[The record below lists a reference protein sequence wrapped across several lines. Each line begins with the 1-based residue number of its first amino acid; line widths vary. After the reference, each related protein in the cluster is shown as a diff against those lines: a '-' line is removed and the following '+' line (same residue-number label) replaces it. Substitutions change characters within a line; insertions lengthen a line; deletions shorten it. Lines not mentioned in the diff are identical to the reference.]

1 MNLNK
6 NRSLYCRVIGFFSS
20 LSLICTSV
28 QFASLAQDE
37 SQDVTKSSPTNQ
49 TNSANVKSNKPTV
62 LFGRIEQIA
71 AGTGAQFPLLKEQTA
86 KLDTRQ
92 MPKPVQKGQAS
103 TYTGSVVRS
112 FPQNFSGTWGG
123 RLKIWTSQ
131 MDPICWQLDS
141 DEANRTRQLMVPG
154 REGSVNFEFSQNGT
168 GKIDLEPAQV
178 VFMVPMRDTNMGQQ
192 LGSMLGA
199 GGLGQT
205 GGLTLPG
212 MDSRQMA
219 SVLQQMGN
227 TMNVPIMVSFGSIND
242 PNVKGVS
249 GNDIRAVV
257 LSNTIRQLS
266 PGVLEQQII
275 AQESQRNKKTG
286 RTRQEFAE
294 TVVRFTSQNANTLY
308 VQAAAVNYT
317 SDRRFER
324 KMILYGTVRR
334 GIVMQEAL
342 NPLSG
347 MTNMPGTLQM
357 PAGQNPFQNLLPH
370 Q

>member
-6 NRSLYCRVIGFFSS
+6 NRSLCCRVVGFFSS
-20 LSLICTSV
+20 LSFICTSV

-37 SQDVTKSSPTNQ
+37 SQTTKSSPNNQ
-49 TNSANVKSNKPTV
+49 INSVNVKGNKPTV

-71 AGTGAQFPLLKEQTA
+71 GSAGAQFPSLKEQTA
-86 KLDTRQ
+86 KLDTRKVS
-92 MPKPVQKGQAS
+92 KPVQKGQAT
-103 TYTGSVVRS
+103 TYSGSVVRS

-123 RLKIWTSQ
+123 RLRIWTAQ
-131 MDPICWQLDS
+131 MDPICWQLDA

-154 REGSVNFEFSQNGT
+154 KEGSVNFEFSQSSV
-168 GKIDLEPAQV
+168 GKIELEPAQV
-178 VFMVPMRDTNMGQQ
+178 VFMVPMRDTNMGQE
-192 LGSMLGA
+192 LNSMLGA
-199 GGLGQT
+199 GGLGQA

-275 AQESQRNKKTG
+275 TQESQRNKKTG

-334 GIVMQEAL
+334 GIVMQEAR
-342 NPLSG
+342 NPLGG
-347 MTNMPGTLQM
+347 MTNMMPGMPQM
-357 PAGQNPFQNLLPH
+357 PAGQNPFQNLLPR